1 MHSTWKKDLAIFM
14 GGQTLSLFGSMLV
27 QYAITWHITMTTQ
40 SGAMMTISIICG
52 ILPTFFIS
60 PFGGVWADR
69 YDRKKLI
76 ILADSAIALTTLAL
90 AVAFMTGHGSLWLLF
105 TASAI
110 RGIGAGIQTP
120 AVGALLPQIVPQEH
134 LMKANATFGSIQSV
148 IMLSAPMAAGALM
161 SFASIEALFF
171 VDVITAAIAIT
182 LLLGFLRVA
191 PHARAMEK
199 LTTGYWKDLHDGF
212 LYVGSH
218 AYLKRFFLFCAFFY
232 ILAAPVAVLTPLQ
245 VTRSF
250 GNDVWRLTAIEI
262 TFSVGMTLGGVL
274 MAAWGGFRNR
284 VHTMAIGTFIIGAAT
299 MGLGLV
305 PWFWVY
311 LAVMATCG
319 ISLPMFNTPA
329 TVLLQETVEP
339 DYLGR
344 SFGVLG
350 MISSLA
356 WPAGM
361 IIFGPLA
368 DTVPI
373 EWLLIGTGAGIFAM
387 GFSLLASKTLVRAGH
402 APAVLE
408 TAPTIEPATGPATA
422 SLPAV
427 SPGHPEA

>member
-1 MHSTWKKDLAIFM
+1 MHGTWKKDLAIFM

-40 SGAMMTISIICG
+40 SGSMMTISIICG

-110 RGIGAGIQTP
+110 RGLGAGIQTP

-161 SFASIEALFF
+161 SLASIEALFF
-171 VDVITAAIAIT
+171 VDVVTAAIAIT
-182 LLLGFLRVA
+182 LLLGFLRVP

-199 LTTGYWKDLHDGF
+199 LDTGYWKDLHDGF

-262 TFSVGMTLGGVL
+262 TFSAGMTLGGVL

-284 VHTMAIGTFIIGAAT
+284 VHTMATGTFIIGAAT

-339 DYLGR
+339 AYLGR

-402 APAVLE
+402 APSA
-408 TAPTIEPATGPATA
+408 ATA
-422 SLPAV
+422 
-427 SPGHPEA
+427 EANEEAGVKETIPTMSSGGQSE

>member
-1 MHSTWKKDLAIFM
+1 MRSTWKKDLAIFM

-40 SGAMMTISIICG
+40 SGSMMTISIICG

-90 AVAFMTGHGSLWLLF
+90 AVSFMTGHGSLWLLF

-110 RGIGAGIQTP
+110 RGLGAGIQTP

-161 SFASIEALFF
+161 SLASIEALFF

-182 LLLGFLRVA
+182 LLLGFLRVP

-199 LTTGYWKDLHDGF
+199 ITTGYWKDLHDGF
-212 LYVGSH
+212 SYVGSH

-274 MAAWGGFRNR
+274 IAAWGGFRNR
-284 VHTMAIGTFIIGAAT
+284 VHTMAMGTFIIGAAT

-311 LAVMATCG
+311 LAVMAICG
-319 ISLPMFNTPA
+319 VSLPMFNTPA

-339 DYLGR
+339 AYLGR

-368 DTVPI
+368 DTMPI

-402 APAVLE
+402 APAVAGAASE
-408 TAPTIEPATGPATA
+408 AAPAPEPGLS
-422 SLPAV
+422 SLPAGTTGDQ
-427 SPGHPEA
+427 SE

>member
-1 MHSTWKKDLAIFM
+1 M

-40 SGAMMTISIICG
+40 SGAMMTISIIFG

-110 RGIGAGIQTP
+110 RGIGTGNQTP
-120 AVGALLPQIVPQEH
+120 AVGALLPQIVPQDH

-161 SFASIEALFF
+161 SLASIEALFF
-171 VDVITAAIAIT
+171 VDVVTAVIAIT
-182 LLLGFLRVA
+182 LLLVFLRVP

-199 LTTGYWKDLHDGF
+199 LTTGYWKDLRDGF
-212 LYVGSH
+212 SYVASH
-218 AYLKRFFLFCAFFY
+218 AYLKRFFLFWAFFY

-262 TFSVGMTLGGVL
+262 TFSVGMTLGGIL
-274 MAAWGGFRNR
+274 IAAWGGFHNR
-284 VHTMAIGTFIIGAAT
+284 VYTMAAGTFIIGAAT

-311 LAVMATCG
+311 LAVMAICG

-339 DYLGR
+339 AYLGR

-373 EWLLIGTGAGIFAM
+373 EWLLIGTGSGIFAM
-387 GFSLLASKTLVRAGH
+387 GLSLLASKTLVRAGS
-402 APAVLE
+402 ARAASI
-408 TAPTIEPATGPATA
+408 TATTPEQIAASATA
-422 SLPAV
+422 SITAEP
-427 SPGHPEA
+427 SGYRDK

>member
-1 MHSTWKKDLAIFM
+1 
-14 GGQTLSLFGSMLV
+14 
-27 QYAITWHITMTTQ
+27 
-40 SGAMMTISIICG
+40 
-52 ILPTFFIS
+52 
-60 PFGGVWADR
+60 
-69 YDRKKLI
+69 
-76 ILADSAIALTTLAL
+76 
-90 AVAFMTGHGSLWLLF
+90 MTGHGSLWLLF

-171 VDVITAAIAIT
+171 VDVVTAAIAIT
-182 LLLGFLRVA
+182 LLLVFLRVP

-212 LYVGSH
+212 SYVGSH

-284 VHTMAIGTFIIGAAT
+284 VHTMATGTFIIGAAT

-311 LAVMATCG
+311 LAVMAICG

-344 SFGVLG
+344 TFGVLG

-387 GFSLLASKTLVRAGH
+387 GFSLLASETLVRAGH
-402 APAVLE
+402 APATVTPE
-408 TAPTIEPATGPATA
+408 PEPA
-422 SLPAV
+422 SNQ
-427 SPGHPEA
+427 SE

>member
-1 MHSTWKKDLAIFM
+1 MHSTWKKELAIFM

-40 SGAMMTISIICG
+40 SGSMMTLSIICG

-161 SFASIEALFF
+161 SLASIEALFF
-171 VDVITAAIAIT
+171 VDVVTAAIAIT
-182 LLLGFLRVA
+182 LLLGFLRVP
-191 PHARAMEK
+191 PHARALEK
-199 LTTGYWKDLHDGF
+199 ITTGYWKDLRDGF
-212 LYVGSH
+212 SYVASH

-262 TFSVGMTLGGVL
+262 TFSVGMTLGGIL
-274 MAAWGGFRNR
+274 IAAWGGFRNR
-284 VHTMAIGTFIIGAAT
+284 VHTMAMGTFIIGAAT

-311 LAVMATCG
+311 LAVMTICG

-339 DYLGR
+339 EYLGR

-373 EWLLIGTGAGIFAM
+373 EWLLIGTGAGISAL

-402 APAVLE
+402 APAAVIAE
-408 TAPTIEPATGPATA
+408 ADTMVNIPTVPSSDQRE
-422 SLPAV
+422 
-427 SPGHPEA
+427 

>member
-1 MHSTWKKDLAIFM
+1 MHSTWEKDLAIFM

-40 SGAMMTISIICG
+40 SGSMMTISIICG

-90 AVAFMTGHGSLWLLF
+90 AVSFMTGHGSLWLLF

-148 IMLSAPMAAGALM
+148 IMLSAPMAAGALL

-171 VDVITAAIAIT
+171 VDVVTAAIAIT
-182 LLLGFLRVA
+182 LLLVFLRV
-191 PHARAMEK
+191 PLHARAMEK

-284 VHTMAIGTFIIGAAT
+284 VHTMAVGTFIIGAAT

-311 LAVMATCG
+311 LAVMAICG
-319 ISLPMFNTPA
+319 ISLPLFNTPA

-339 DYLGR
+339 AYLGR
-344 SFGVLG
+344 TFGVLG

-387 GFSLLASKTLVRAGH
+387 GFSLLASKTLVRAGN
-402 APAVLE
+402 APAAI
-408 TAPTIEPATGPATA
+408 T
-422 SLPAV
+422 
-427 SPGHPEA
+427 PEAAPSIDQSE

>member
-1 MHSTWKKDLAIFM
+1 MHSNWKKDLAIFM

-40 SGAMMTISIICG
+40 SGTMMTISIICG

-110 RGIGAGIQTP
+110 RGLGAGIQTP

-171 VDVITAAIAIT
+171 VDVVTAAIAIT
-182 LLLGFLRVA
+182 LLLTFLRVP

-199 LTTGYWKDLHDGF
+199 ITTGYWKDLRDGF
-212 LYVGSH
+212 SYVGSH

-284 VHTMAIGTFIIGAAT
+284 VYTMTAGTFIIGAAT

-339 DYLGR
+339 EYLGR
-344 SFGVLG
+344 TFGVLG

-356 WPAGM
+356 LPAGM

-373 EWLLIGTGAGIFAM
+373 EWLLIGTGAGIIAM

-402 APAVLE
+402 TPAAITPE
-408 TAPTIEPATGPATA
+408 PEPA
-422 SLPAV
+422 SNQ
-427 SPGHPEA
+427 SK